1 MKWIG
6 ALLLIGTTTL
16 AGFEIS
22 RSLNARP
29 KQIRQLKN
37 ALQILEAEI
46 LYSQLPLPDAF
57 QTIAKQ
63 IPQPSK
69 SFFQSLSDFLHKN
82 STDLFTIW
90 DHEVNQLLKTSSL
103 TGNEGEILKQFGRTL
118 GQHDFDQQQKHIHLT
133 INHLD
138 RELEEA
144 RDNQYRYGKMAK
156 SLGLLCGLFVVLLLI

>member
-1 MKWIG
+1 MKLIG
-6 ALLLIGTTTL
+6 ALLFIGTTTWI
-16 AGFEIS
+16 GFEIS
-22 RSLNARP
+22 RRLNSRP

-46 LYSQLPLPDAF
+46 LYSQLSLHDAF

-63 IPQPSK
+63 IPQPTRT
-69 SFFQSLSDFLHKN
+69 FFQSLSDSFRESNLE
-82 STDLFTIW
+82 LYIVW
-90 DHEVNQLLKTSSL
+90 DKHVNDLLKISSL
-103 TGNEGEILKQFGRTL
+103 AANEGEILKQFGRTL
-118 GQHDFDQQQKHIHLT
+118 GQHDFDQQQKHILLT

-144 RDNQYRYGKMAK
+144 RDNQTKYSKMTK